1 MVVCQPQWRVHLRWL
16 TSVDLWLHSP
26 HGNHH
31 GEVENLEHALRSQW
45 EVGKL
50 ALEPMRF
57 YQFLFAPTYR
67 PLSASKPH
75 YVLPQNAFARSEG
88 QWLFDETENWQ
99 ETALPEK
106 TWFFLLSEKPVF
118 MIGRSG
124 TVTIALKCIYL
135 ESIVYVAVGSILDD
149 EGRANYYIGEAR
161 ELAE

>member
-1 MVVCQPQWRVHLRWL
+1 MIKQL
-16 TSVDLWLHSP
+16 
-26 HGNHH
+26 
-31 GEVENLEHALRSQW
+31 ENRYSLATTRARL

-75 YVLPQNAFARSEG
+75 YVFPQNAFARSEG
-88 QWLFDETENWQ
+88 QWLFDETPNWQ

-118 MIGRSG
+118 MTGK
-124 TVTIALKCIYL
+124 TIAVALKCIYL

-149 EGRANYYIGEAR
+149 EGRANYYIGQAR